1 MFQKFFG
8 VIYTLICFFVSMLL
22 AFGAEFLVD
31 ANCVFFGLIFLS
43 LGFLILGI
51 VLCKKGKFDLLI
63 FCVEIITTEFILAV
77 IIIPTGLWEKFI
89 IFRDQFHSDWG
100 LIWVVYPIVPAIALF
115 LLAVISGGMGF
126 FGKLSD
132 SEKNK
137 G

>member
-1 MFQKFFG
+1 MFKKLFGVFFTLISFFG
-8 VIYTLICFFVSMLL
+8 SMLL

-31 ANCVFFGLIFLS
+31 VNCVFFGLIFLS

-63 FCVEIITTEFILAV
+63 FCVEIIITEFILAV

-100 LIWVVYPIVPAIALF
+100 LIWVVYPFFPAIALF
-115 LLAVISGGMGF
+115 LIAVISGVMGYF
-126 FGKLSD
+126 RYLSK
-132 SEKNK
+132 SKNK